1 MAQRHLPRHPKDAL
15 TEAFANE
22 HNAMYQA
29 IKALLAAKAI
39 KEKHGKTDTYKAL
52 AADAWAQAENAVHL
66 VER

>member
-1 MAQRHLPRHPKDAL
+1 MTQRHLPKRPKEVM
-15 TEAFANE
+15 TETFANE

-29 IKALLAAKAI
+29 LKALLAAKAI

-52 AADAWAQAENAVHL
+52 AAAAWEQAENAIYL